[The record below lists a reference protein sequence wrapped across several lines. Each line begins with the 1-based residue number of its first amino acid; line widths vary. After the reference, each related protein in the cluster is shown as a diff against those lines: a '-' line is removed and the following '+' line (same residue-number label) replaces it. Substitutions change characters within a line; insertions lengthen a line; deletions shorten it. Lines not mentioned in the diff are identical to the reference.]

1 MKRAAKA
8 ANKEFMNVHP
18 VSAPKRARLSLPFGR
33 KARPEPAAIERRSAT
48 LSPLELRRLVA
59 EMID

>member
-1 MKRAAKA
+1 
-8 ANKEFMNVHP
+8 MNVHP